1 MSALGQNQTFSR
13 EHYNL
18 PLESVVVHHNK
29 VEPPMSALC
38 HKRTHALQQ
47 FVSLFNHLVGAG
59 EKRRWNVD
67 L

>member
-29 VEPPMSALC
+29 VEPPMSAFDP
-38 HKRTHALQQ
+38 KRTL
-47 FVSLFNHLVGAG
+47 VSSPAIQTRPRSNYF
-59 EKRRWNVD
+59 
-67 L
+67 